1 VSEACGKEGRIDGNL
16 RTDPIFF
23 STYITMTAV
32 AAAIVLIPGVPLI
45 SILFLTQALNAIMLL
60 PFLAMIV
67 HLTCDASLMGELK
80 IGTISAWA
88 AWATTGLIAI
98 TVVALALVTVLPGN

>member
-1 VSEACGKEGRIDGNL
+1 
-16 RTDPIFF
+16 
-23 STYITMTAV
+23 
-32 AAAIVLIPGVPLI
+32 
-45 SILFLTQALNAIMLL
+45 MLL

-98 TVVALALVTVLPGN
+98 TVVALAVLTVLPGH